1 MNEALNNPTVD
12 SSKSRCQL
20 KRRHIYLLGSLIAVA
35 VFVTYLTDY
44 ASRDTAIAGL
54 VSLAV
59 LTMVVALAAFF
70 KAYAKD

>member
-1 MNEALNNPTVD
+1 VIT
-12 SSKSRCQL
+12 
-20 KRRHIYLLGSLIAVA
+20 VA

-59 LTMVVALAAFF
+59 FTMIVALAAFF

>member
-1 MNEALNNPTVD
+1 MNEATHIPTVG
-12 SSKSRCQL
+12 SSKSRWPL
-20 KRRHIYLLGSLIAVA
+20 KRRHIYLIGSLIAIA

-54 VSLAV
+54 VSLGV
-59 LTMVVALAAFF
+59 FTMVVALAAFF